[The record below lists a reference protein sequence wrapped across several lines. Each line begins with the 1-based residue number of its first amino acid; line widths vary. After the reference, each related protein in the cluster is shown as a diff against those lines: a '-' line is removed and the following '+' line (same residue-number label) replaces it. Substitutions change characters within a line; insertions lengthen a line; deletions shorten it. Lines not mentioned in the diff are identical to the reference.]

1 MQSFNVD
8 ISAPATPMVLFTM
21 QADSM
26 SRFFSVTI
34 VDNGAPWQA
43 PEGAAWTVRF
53 GAPGMPAGWYDTIE
67 EPGGGSHAAIVI
79 DGNTATVEIAEQAIS
94 TPGKNILCVLI
105 NDAQG
110 YQLASWQFQLS
121 VQPVPGLEAPEA
133 TVYYNALTEQVAQTL
148 VNSQSAAASAQQAQE
163 YAESINPSSLAP
175 VEHASAETTYGV
187 ASATLFGHAKLT
199 DSPGNQDASAGVAVT
214 PAGLKSA
221 LLNSVYPVGS
231 IYMSANNVS
240 PQTFLGGTWQQIQG
254 QFLLAASSSYP
265 AGSTGGA
272 AEVTLSQAQLPAYN
286 PGARIQYDSSPQT
299 DNVNAIVTTWTNS
312 WTVNNASMAPLG
324 DGDPV
329 STLPPYLA
337 VYMWQ
342 RTA

>member
-8 ISAPATPMVLFTM
+8 ISAPTTPMVLFAM

-26 SRFFSVTI
+26 SRFFAVTI

-105 NDAQG
+105 NDSQG
-110 YQLASWQFQLS
+110 CQLASWQFQLS

-133 TVYYNALTEQVAQTL
+133 TVYYNALTAQVAQTL
-148 VNSQSAAASAQQAQE
+148 ANSQSAAASAQQAQE
-163 YAESINPSSLAP
+163 YAESIDPQSFVKMSELLSL
-175 VEHASAETTYGV
+175 
-187 ASATLFGHAKLT
+187 
-199 DSPGNQDASAGVAVT
+199 
-214 PAGLKSA
+214 
-221 LLNSVYPVGS
+221 VYPVGS

-254 QFLLAASSSYP
+254 QFLLAASGSYP

-272 AEVTLSQAQLPAYN
+272 AQQTLATENIAAHNHGPAAGERFLSVGGAAN
-286 PGARIQYDSSPQT
+286 GALVSPGTGVMD
-299 DNVNAIVTTWTNS
+299 VEWNANWATADTGSGEPFSI
-312 WTVNNASMAPLG
+312 M
-324 DGDPV
+324 
-329 STLPPYLA
+329 PPYLA